1 MPILECCIRKLEEA
15 ERRAGQ
21 LRSDSAS
28 AVLSA
33 RRAAALLRGKEQEVG
48 LPELQGAAHARLAS
62 WLSWVDSRKSLEMG
76 AEVGGSQVSTLQT
89 SNDWSHCEC

>member
-1 MPILECCIRKLEEA
+1 MLILASCDRNLEEA

-21 LRSDSAS
+21 LRADSES

-48 LPELQGAAHARLAS
+48 LPELQAAAQARLAS
-62 WLSWVDSRKSLEMG
+62 WLSWVDSRKSLEAG
-76 AEVGGSQVSTLQT
+76 AESSGYQVSLVK
-89 SNDWSHCEC
+89 SL